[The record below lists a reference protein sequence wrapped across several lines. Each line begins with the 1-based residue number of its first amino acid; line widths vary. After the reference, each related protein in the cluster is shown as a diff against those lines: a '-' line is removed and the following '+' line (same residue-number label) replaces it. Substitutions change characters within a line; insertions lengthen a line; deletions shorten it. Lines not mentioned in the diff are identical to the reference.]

1 MTSINTIPNVT
12 DVERD
17 NDLSNSP
24 EGSLIYV
31 TTFNELQIRKLGNWV
46 PVVES
51 TISSSEQNVYVSN
64 NRVRTNSNYRFI
76 TNKTLYH

>member
-24 EGSLIYV
+24 DGSLIYV
-31 TTFNELQIRKLGNWV
+31 TTFNELQMRKLNNWV
-46 PVVES
+46 SVVES
-51 TISSSEQNVYVSN
+51 TISSPEQNV
-64 NRVRTNSNYRFI
+64 
-76 TNKTLYH
+76 